1 MSAPFVPQ
9 GVTVLSIGDLTRQVK
24 GLIEGEFPE
33 IWVSGEVSNL
43 GRPSSGHLYLTLKDS
58 EAQLRTVIYRGVAL
72 RLKFDLKDG
81 MEVIARGRLNVYV
94 PRGEYQFSVEQL
106 QPKGIGPLELAFQ
119 QLREKLFTKGY
130 FDAKR
135 KKRLPRFPKRVV
147 LVTSPTGAAVRDMLE
162 VLGRRWPAAE
172 VWVCPVPVQGD
183 GAGLKI
189 AEAIQRLNR
198 IRGPALPGD
207 LGGPG
212 TPGGTGQGASPID
225 VLIVGRGGGS
235 LEDLWAFNEECV
247 AQAIFASHIPVVSG
261 VGHETDHTIADM
273 VADVRALTPT
283 EAAERVVPSRDELL
297 DGLRTMQGQMR
308 ALLQQRVA
316 RVRQWLDD
324 VARRR
329 YFRQPLERVRD
340 EERRLDDWSD
350 RLARALRQRLVL
362 ARQRVEKEA
371 ARLETLSPLNVLS
384 RGYSLT
390 RKEVDATVVRS
401 AEQVQLGDRLV
412 TTVQHGR
419 IVSRVETFEDAG
431 PAAS

>member
-43 GRPSSGHLYLTLKDS
+43 ARPSSGHLYLTLKDS
-58 EAQLRTVIYRGVAL
+58 EAQLRTVIYRGIAL

-119 QLREKLFTKGY
+119 QLREKLFGKGY
-130 FDAKR
+130 FDPKR

-162 VLGRRWPAAE
+162 VLGRRWPATE

-189 AEAIQRLNR
+189 AEAIGRLNR
-198 IRGPALPGD
+198 IRE
-207 LGGPG
+207 
-212 TPGGTGQGASPID
+212 ID
-225 VLIVGRGGGS
+225 VMIVGRGGGN

-247 AQAIFASHIPVVSG
+247 AQAIFGSTIPVVSG

-283 EAAERVVPSRDELL
+283 EAAERVVPNRDELL
-297 DGLRTMQGQMR
+297 DGLRGLQTQMR
-308 ALLQQRVA
+308 TLLQQRVA

-329 YFRQPLERVRD
+329 YFRQPLERIRD

-362 ARQRVEKEA
+362 AHQRVEKEA

-390 RKEVDATVVRS
+390 RKEGDATVVRNP
-401 AEQVQLGDRLV
+401 EQVQPGDRLV

-419 IVSRVETFEDAG
+419 IVSRVEAREDGG